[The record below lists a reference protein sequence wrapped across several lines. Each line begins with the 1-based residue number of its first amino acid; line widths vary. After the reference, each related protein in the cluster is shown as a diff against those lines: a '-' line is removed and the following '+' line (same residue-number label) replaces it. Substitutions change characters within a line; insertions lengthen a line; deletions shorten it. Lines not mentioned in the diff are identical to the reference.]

1 MIAEVAAQRCVQPV
15 VVISFKRTPAR
26 IQFTGHDDLPNSLP
40 LEISD
45 QNPFQSTNCTMNA
58 R

>member
-40 LEISD
+40 LESAIKILSN
-45 QNPFQSTNCTMNA
+45 QPIA